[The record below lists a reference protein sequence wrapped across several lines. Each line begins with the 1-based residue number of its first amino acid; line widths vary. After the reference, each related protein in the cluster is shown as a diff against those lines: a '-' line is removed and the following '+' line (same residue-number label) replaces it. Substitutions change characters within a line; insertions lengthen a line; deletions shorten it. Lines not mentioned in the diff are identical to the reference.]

1 VRLKAQRILHTGE
14 VSTDFIHLWSGL
26 FLPSSRRL
34 QVLEISRTRAA
45 TFLTVCFLSLSSSMS
60 TKPSIHILYHFQYSI
75 RSLFVRYTYAL
86 RGPAADPDLEIHFEE
101 QHIDLRSPSFDQLAE
116 RFICDINPSGEGP
129 VLVSKQDGHIL
140 PDSRNITF
148 KIAEYCRQLMP
159 EEHAA
164 TIRRLLAEL
173 HAIDFYSLTFTGKYM
188 FPCGTIA
195 TLLER
200 RNSPGTSDRYREA
213 LDRKIDQ

>member
-1 VRLKAQRILHTGE
+1 VRLKAQRILYTGE
-14 VSTDFIHLWSGL
+14 VSTDFIHLWSSL
-26 FLPSSRRL
+26 LLPISRRL

-45 TFLTVCFLSLSSSMS
+45 TFLTVCFLSLSSSMPTVLS
-60 TKPSIHILYHFQYSI
+60 THILYYFQYSI
-75 RSLFVRYTYAL
+75 RSLFVRYAYAL
-86 RGPAADPDLEIHFEE
+86 RGLAADPSVEIHLEE
-101 QHIDLRSPSFDQLAE
+101 QHIDLRPPGFDQLTE
-116 RFICDINPSGEGP
+116 PFICDINPSGEVP
-129 VLVSKQDGHIL
+129 VLVSKQDGRIL

-148 KIAEYCRQLMP
+148 KIAEYYPQLMP
-159 EEHAA
+159 EQHVA
-164 TIRRLLAEL
+164 TIHRLLAEL

-200 RNSPGTSDRYREA
+200 RNSPETSDRYREV

>member
-1 VRLKAQRILHTGE
+1 VRLNAQRISCTGT
-14 VSTDFIHLWSGL
+14 VSTNVIYLWSDTPL
-26 FLPSSRRL
+26 HSSHEP

-45 TFLTVCFLSLSSSMS
+45 TVLTVCFLSLSSSMPTESS
-60 TKPSIHILYHFQYSI
+60 THVFYHFQYSI

-86 RGPAADPDLEIHFEE
+86 RGPAADPNLEIHLEE
-101 QHIDLRSPSFDQLAE
+101 QHIDLRPPGFDQLTE
-116 RFICDINPSGEGP
+116 PFICDINPSGEVP
-129 VLVSKQDGHIL
+129 VLISKHDGHIL

-148 KIAEYCRQLMP
+148 KIAEYYPQLIP
-159 EEHAA
+159 EQHVA
-164 TIRRLLAEL
+164 TIHRLLAEL

-200 RNSPGTSDRYREA
+200 RNSADTSNRYRVA

>member
-1 VRLKAQRILHTGE
+1 MPT
-14 VSTDFIHLWSGL
+14 VS
-26 FLPSSRRL
+26 
-34 QVLEISRTRAA
+34 
-45 TFLTVCFLSLSSSMS
+45 S
-60 TKPSIHILYHFQYSI
+60 THILYHFQYSI

-86 RGPAADPDLEIHFEE
+86 RGPAVDPDLEIHLEE
-101 QHIDLRSPSFDQLAE
+101 QHIDLRPPGFDQLAE
-116 RFICDINPSGEGP
+116 RFICDINPSGEVP
-129 VLVSKQDGHIL
+129 VLISKHDGHIL

-148 KIAEYCRQLMP
+148 KIADYYPQLMP
-159 EEHAA
+159 EQHVA
-164 TIRRLLAEL
+164 TIHRLLAEL

-200 RNSPGTSDRYREA
+200 RNSADTSNRYRVA

>member
-1 VRLKAQRILHTGE
+1 MAT
-14 VSTDFIHLWSGL
+14 VS
-26 FLPSSRRL
+26 
-34 QVLEISRTRAA
+34 
-45 TFLTVCFLSLSSSMS
+45 S
-60 TKPSIHILYHFQYSI
+60 THILYHFQFSI
-75 RSLFVRYTYAL
+75 RSLFVRYAYAL
-86 RGPAADPDLEIHFEE
+86 RGRAADLNAEIRLEE
-101 QHIDLRSPSFDQLAE
+101 QHVHLRPPNFDQLAE
-116 RFICDINPSGEGP
+116 RFICDINPSGEVP

-148 KIAEYCRQLMP
+148 KIAEYYPQLMP
-159 EEHAA
+159 EEHSA

-200 RNSPGTSDRYREA
+200 RNSPETSDRYREA
-213 LDRKIDQ
+213 LDRKTDQ